1 MIVSAS
7 ITCDI
12 IVCST
17 NCCMCLIYANIASF
31 TIHQFTFCS
40 HNIFIN
46 CAQVFVNDI
55 YYIKSKYAT
64 QKEALGLC
72 DNLVKNVKQVESLTD
87 LEVVTPDVEDSERH
101 HLHLVTRDVVHQY
114 FMFGFEV

>member
-1 MIVSAS
+1 MKMI
-7 ITCDI
+7 
-12 IVCST
+12 
-17 NCCMCLIYANIASF
+17 
-31 TIHQFTFCS
+31 H
-40 HNIFIN
+40 
-46 CAQVFVNDI
+46 
-55 YYIKSKYAT
+55 KSSNYAT

-114 FMFGFEV
+114 FMFGFEVVEGKCIFFFI